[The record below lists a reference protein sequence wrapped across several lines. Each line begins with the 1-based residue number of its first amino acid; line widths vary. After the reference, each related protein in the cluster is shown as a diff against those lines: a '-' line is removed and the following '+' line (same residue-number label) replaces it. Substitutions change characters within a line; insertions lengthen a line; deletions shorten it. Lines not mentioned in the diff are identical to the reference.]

1 MAVTNQPARFL
12 PSEFQT
18 GVCDCCEDL
27 SVCESCTQ
35 TSTKFKYGAWSIQE
49 ERGSAVEQKSPKASR
64 VFLLSSGCLGCF
76 CYMCLGCTIASDM
89 GECCMFGT
97 GYPIRSVYRTRY
109 NIQVSVRPQR
119 RRVSCSYR
127 FNSKTGSSLWDHV
140 IHVLQTSD
148 HLIIFSDSKLALN
161 Y

>member
-27 SVCESCTQ
+27 SVC
-35 TSTKFKYGAWSIQE
+35 
-49 ERGSAVEQKSPKASR
+49 
-64 VFLLSSGCLGCF
+64 CLGCF